1 MKLWWDAEPSRQ
13 AHVKYCV
20 LFKKLCFQRAGDSH
34 EMQLSLS
41 ANMLCYKTYYICNSK
56 AFTGL
61 RVTCERKWHWNVHL
75 TFSKTSLAPG
85 SKPVPGRVFEF
96 RFCKKMCIIFF
107 RYSAIVI
114 TLLDIYHGF
123 WTCTMEYLVNKCM
136 HACTW
141 FSFSTMLNN
150 VILW

>member
-85 SKPVPGRVFEF
+85 SKPVPLCQCQAEYLSLGFVR
-96 RFCKKMCIIFF
+96 KSASFF

-123 WTCTMEYLVNKCM
+123 WTCTMEYLVNACM
-136 HACTW
+136 H
-141 FSFSTMLNN
+141 MVLIQYH
-150 VILW
+150 VK